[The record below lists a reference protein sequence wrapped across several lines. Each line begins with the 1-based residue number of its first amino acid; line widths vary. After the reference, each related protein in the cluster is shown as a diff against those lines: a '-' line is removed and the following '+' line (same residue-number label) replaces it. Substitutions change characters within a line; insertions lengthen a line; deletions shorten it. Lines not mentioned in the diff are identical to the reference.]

1 MKKGDTMSSV
11 VLFDTMATD
20 NGFNIGVATLNQPQ
34 VLNGFSYE
42 MATLLQQQMTQ
53 WEQDQSVVAVILTGA
68 GDKAF
73 CAGGDLHALY
83 KSMLENK
90 EGNAWDNHHAR
101 EFFEHEYRLDYHI
114 HTYTKPVICYGD
126 GIVMGGG
133 MGLMIGASHRVVTET
148 TRMAMPEISIGLFPD
163 VGGSWILNRLPGKTG
178 KFLAATG
185 AQIGGLDA
193 MFLGLGDYLIDR
205 ANWETILTALKKANW
220 SAPQHR
226 QHNDEVIAAVL
237 SSYPAQSVSGA
248 GPVETHYAQINALS
262 RHTDIVQQYQVY
274 AELANHSD
282 EWLVR
287 AAKTMLKGAPL
298 SFALA
303 MDLLEKTKHAS
314 LADVFRL
321 EYNAAVHSAK
331 LGQFQEGIRALLI
344 DKDKNPQ
351 WSPTSVAEVTRDQ
364 IEYFYEDPMPANQPH
379 PLADLV

>member
-1 MKKGDTMSSV
+1 MSSV
-11 VLFDTMATD
+11 VLFDTLATD
-20 NGFNIGVATLNQPQ
+20 NGFTIGVATLNQPQ

-42 MATLLQQQMTQ
+42 MATLLQEQMTE
-53 WEQDQSVVAVILTGA
+53 WELDPNVVAVILKGA

-83 KSMLENK
+83 KSMLENTSDS
-90 EGNAWDNHHAR
+90 AWENRHVR
-101 EFFEHEYRLDYHI
+101 EFFEHEYRLDYNI

-205 ANWETILTALKKANW
+205 SSWEMVLAALQKANW
-220 SAPQHR
+220 SQAQNRH
-226 QHNDEVIAAVL
+226 HNDELISAVL

-262 RHTDIVQQYQVY
+262 RHVDIVQQYQAY

-282 EWLVR
+282 EWLAR

-303 MDLLEKTKHAS
+303 MDLLEKTKHIS

-351 WSPTSVAEVTRDQ
+351 WSPASVNEVTREQ
-364 IEYFYEDPMPANQPH
+364 IDYFYEDSMPAGEPH

>member
-1 MKKGDTMSSV
+1 MNSV
-11 VLFDTMATD
+11 VLFDTIVTN
-20 NGFNIGVATLNQPQ
+20 NGFTIGVATLNQPQ

-42 MATLLQQQMTQ
+42 MAVLLQRQMNI
-53 WEQDQSVVAVILTGA
+53 WERDQSVVAVILQGA

-83 KSMLENK
+83 KSMLENTSG
-90 EGNAWDNHHAR
+90 EVWANRAAR
-101 EFFEHEYRLDYHI
+101 DFFEHEYRLDFHI
-114 HTYTKPVICYGD
+114 HSYTKPIICFGD

-133 MGLMIGASHRVVTET
+133 MGLMMGASHRVVTET

-185 AQIGGLDA
+185 AQIGALDA
-193 MFLGLGDYLIDR
+193 LFTGLADFYIDR
-205 ANWETILTALKKANW
+205 ANWNTILETLKQQNW
-220 SAPQHR
+220 QASNIR
-226 QHNDEVIAAVL
+226 SHNDELISEVL
-237 SSYPAQSVSGA
+237 LAHKGQLLTGA
-248 GPVETHYAQINALS
+248 GPIEQHYAQINELS
-262 RHTDIVQQYQVY
+262 RHNDIVKQYEAY

-282 EWLVR
+282 EWLAR
-287 AAKTMLKGAPL
+287 AAKTMIKGAPI

-321 EYNAAVHSAK
+321 EFNAAVHSCH
-331 LGQFQEGIRALLI
+331 LGQFQEGIRALLV

-351 WSPTSVAEVTRDQ
+351 WKPATVAEISRDQ
-364 IEYFYEDPMPANQPH
+364 IDYFYEDPMPEGEPH
-379 PLADLV
+379 PLRDLL

>member
-1 MKKGDTMSSV
+1 MSSV
-11 VLFDTMATD
+11 VLFDTLATD
-20 NGFNIGVATLNQPQ
+20 NGFTIGVATLNQPQ

-42 MATLLQQQMTQ
+42 MATLLQEQMTE
-53 WEQDQSVVAVILTGA
+53 WELDPNVVAVILKGA

-83 KSMLENK
+83 KSMLENTSDS
-90 EGNAWDNHHAR
+90 AWENRHAR

-133 MGLMIGASHRVVTET
+133 MGLMIGASHRIVTET

-193 MFLGLGDYLIDR
+193 IFLGLGDYLIDR
-205 ANWETILTALKKANW
+205 SSWEVVVAALQKANW
-220 SAPQHR
+220 SQAQHR
-226 QHNDEVIAAVL
+226 HHNDEIISAVL

-262 RHTDIVQQYQVY
+262 RHVDIVQQYQVY

-282 EWLVR
+282 EWLAR

-303 MDLLEKTKHAS
+303 MDLLEKTKHLS

-351 WSPTSVAEVTRDQ
+351 WSPASVAEVTRDQ
-364 IEYFYEDPMPANQPH
+364 IDYFYEDPMPAGEPH